1 MRQQHHPGR
10 VHPISCEPLTDP
22 VDHSLGNVPRRGR
35 DLGDTDPTGLLVD
48 QHDVGKRPA
57 DIDPDPPR
65 HREPLTSRHEIMLAL
80 AAEIDQQ
87 RSERMDVKLVRE
99 EAIEATNRAF
109 WDRSG
114 FVPDEDSDEW
124 EDEYRRQFDLAKKR
138 HATERPA
145 DTPPIVP
152 IAPPDEEP
160 GWAALTGPPTQ
171 IRWAAALRA
180 DRLKEI
186 RDSGIREWLATTWTR
201 SKSWIDTNS
210 LPTATFLKRI
220 EPHYV
225 QYRRQADERARL
237 LAAEQQA
244 KAAAAEEIR
253 RQVEEAAI
261 TVEGLI
267 ELIDIAD
274 RFPVLPIKAKLAEL
288 ATAERNLRVFETE
301 DPAVLMVLEKAGTSR
316 SEYGIERDEGL
327 VADLR
332 LYARVLELS

>member
-1 MRQQHHPGR
+1 M
-10 VHPISCEPLTDP
+10 
-22 VDHSLGNVPRRGR
+22 
-35 DLGDTDPTGLLVD
+35 DL
-48 QHDVGKRPA
+48 
-57 DIDPDPPR
+57 
-65 HREPLTSRHEIMLAL
+65 
-80 AAEIDQQ
+80 
-87 RSERMDVKLVRE
+87 KLVRE

-152 IAPPDEEP
+152 IVPPDEEP
-160 GWAALTGPPTQ
+160 GWAVLTGPPTQ

-186 RDSGIREWLATTWTR
+186 RDPGIREWLATTWNK
-201 SKSWIDTNS
+201 SKSWIDTSN
-210 LPTATFLKRI
+210 LPTATFLQRI
-220 EPHYV
+220 QPHYV
-225 QYRRQADERARL
+225 QHRRQADEQARL
-237 LAAEQQA
+237 LAAAQQA
-244 KAAAAEEIR
+244 KAAAADEIR
-253 RQVEEAAI
+253 RQIEEAAI

-274 RFPVLPIKAKLAEL
+274 RLPVLPIKAKLAEL
-288 ATAERNLRVFETE
+288 DTAERNLRVFET
-301 DPAVLMVLEKAGTSR
+301 DDQAVLMVLEKAGTGR
-316 SEYGIERDEGL
+316 SEYGIERDAGL